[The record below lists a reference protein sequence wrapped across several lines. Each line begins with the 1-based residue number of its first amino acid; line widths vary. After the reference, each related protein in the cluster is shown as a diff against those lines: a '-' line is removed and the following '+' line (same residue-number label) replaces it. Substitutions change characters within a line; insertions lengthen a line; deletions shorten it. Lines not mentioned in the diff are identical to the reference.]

1 MGFFERMAGKS
12 ELRVQEL
19 MLSQIA
25 STAKGMGWEAKY
37 GPASLSCPFVIEEHN
52 GLFVSG
58 KVACIALL
66 RCKGSWWGEMA
77 TDEEKKQFESG
88 IEIAMYVRS
97 SVAEPRNLGPV
108 SQPMDALAFG
118 ILSAVTGR

>member
-19 MLSQIA
+19 MLSQIGLTSKA
-25 STAKGMGWEAKY
+25 TGWDVKY
-37 GPASLSCPFVIEEHN
+37 GPASLSCPFEIEEHN

-58 KVACIALL
+58 NVACIALL

-77 TDEEKKQFESG
+77 TDEEKSQFERG
-88 IEIAMYVRS
+88 IEIAMYMRS
-97 SVAEPRNLGPV
+97 SVSEPRNLGPV

-118 ILSAVTGR
+118 ILSAVAGK